1 MSYVYVSKIILFLI
15 TIFYAII
22 WVSQEEDIMN
32 VARYI
37 YQSPYS
43 SPVQFG
49 TPDPSVKGEDTAQ
62 QKGGNT
68 QSFKLPNESLQN
80 AQNFKTAQTQNVE
93 PTVDTNKLL
102 DVYA

>member
-1 MSYVYVSKIILFLI
+1 
-15 TIFYAII
+15 
-22 WVSQEEDIMN
+22 MN
-32 VARYI
+32 VTRYI

-49 TPDPSVKGEDTAQ
+49 TPDPSVKSDDNTRQESA
-62 QKGGNT
+62 NT

-80 AQNFKTAQTQNVE
+80 AQNFKSAQTQDVKPVVE
-93 PTVDTNKLL
+93 SNQLL